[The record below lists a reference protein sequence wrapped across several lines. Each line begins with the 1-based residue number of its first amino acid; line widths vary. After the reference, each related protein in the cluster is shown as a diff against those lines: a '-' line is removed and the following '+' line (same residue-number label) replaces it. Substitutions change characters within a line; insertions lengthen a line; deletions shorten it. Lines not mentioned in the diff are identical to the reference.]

1 MALLKALLEAGT
13 LPKNCSN
20 TFKNSFFALKSASGY
35 SKAMSNKAF
44 EKKKQI
50 FESFSYRDPQKML
63 NI

>member
-44 EKKKQI
+44 EKKKA
-50 FESFSYRDPQKML
+50 

>member
-13 LPKNCSN
+13 LPN

-44 EKKKQI
+44 EKKKA
-50 FESFSYRDPQKML
+50 
-63 NI
+63 NIWKL